1 MKYALIENNVVK
13 QISYIPEDGYIEV
26 SDDVFAGMIKKE
38 DGSYDNTDE
47 VKATTQRVAQAE
59 ADAETNRASGKTK
72 LEELGLTDAQIKA
85 LMGVE

>member
-13 QISYIPEDGYIEV
+13 QISYEPIEGYVEV
-26 SDDVFAGMIKKE
+26 NDDVFAGMIKKE
-38 DGSYDNTDE
+38 DGSYDDTDE
-47 VKATTQRVAQAE
+47 IKATTQRVAQAE
-59 ADAETNRASGKTK
+59 ADAETNRASGKAK

>member
-13 QISYIPEDGYIEV
+13 QISYIPEDGYIQV

-47 VKATTQRVAQAE
+47 VKATTHRVAQAE